1 MTQKNAT
8 PLNLREE
15 GLSQETVFK
24 GRLLHI
30 NRDTVR
36 LPNGA
41 EATREVVRHPGA
53 VAIVALAGDDL
64 LLVKQYRYP
73 IDQETLEIPAGKLE
87 PGETPEICAQ
97 RELREETGYR
107 GRLDYIGKFYS
118 TPGFS
123 DEIVHLFSAEE
134 LIWAPLTADDDE
146 FLSVER
152 ISWTDALR
160 QAKNGNF
167 SDAKTTLGIL
177 MLAGKKE

>member
-1 MTQKNAT
+1 MTQENAKA
-8 PLNLREE
+8 LNLREE

-53 VAIVALAGDDL
+53 VAIVAMAGDDV

-87 PGETPEICAQ
+87 PGEAPEICAQ
-97 RELREETGYR
+97 RELREETGYQ
-107 GRLDYIGKFYS
+107 GKLTYLGKFYS

-134 LIWAPLTADDDE
+134 LTWAPLTADDDE

-152 ISWTDALR
+152 ICWTDALH
-160 QAKNGNF
+160 QAQNGEF

-177 MLAGKKE
+177 MLAGKKA

>member
-1 MTQKNAT
+1 MTQEKSKQ
-8 PLNLREE
+8 NLREE
-15 GLSQETVFK
+15 SISQETVFK

-53 VAIVALAGDDL
+53 VAIVALAGNDL

-87 PGETPEICAQ
+87 LGELPENCAQ
-97 RELREETGYR
+97 RELREETGYQ
-107 GRLDYIGKFYS
+107 GRLTYLGKFYS

-123 DEIVHLFSAEE
+123 NEIIHLFGAEE
-134 LIWAPLTADDDE
+134 LTWAPLTADDDE

-152 ISWTDALR
+152 IPWAEALR
-160 QAKNGNF
+160 QAKNGEIN
-167 SDAKTTLGIL
+167 DAKTALGIL
-177 MLAGKKE
+177 MLAGRKA

>member
-1 MTQKNAT
+1 MTQEKSK
-8 PLNLREE
+8 PNLREE

-36 LPNGA
+36 LPNGL

-53 VAIVALAGDDL
+53 VAIVALAGNDL
-64 LLVKQYRYP
+64 LLVKQYRYA
-73 IDQETLEIPAGKLE
+73 IDREILEIPAGKLE
-87 PGETPEICAQ
+87 PGELPENCAQ
-97 RELREETGYR
+97 RELREETGYQ
-107 GRLDYIGKFYS
+107 GRLTYLGKFYS

-123 DEIVHLFSAEE
+123 DEIIYLFSAEE

-152 ISWTDALR
+152 IPFAEALR
-160 QAKNGNF
+160 QAKNGEIN
-167 SDAKTTLGIL
+167 DAKTTLGIL
-177 MLAGKKE
+177 MLAGRKA